1 MDYFNVK
8 KVLNNNVVIADRDN
22 KDYVLI
28 GRAIGF
34 DFAKNMEVPQDRVE
48 NLFIKQS
55 LSAEENYDKILETI
69 DSKIVGLSEEIISLS
84 EKELGTSL
92 NDAIHISLPDHINFA
107 IRRIKKGVAIE
118 NPFLSELK
126 ALYPKEYALSIEAL
140 HLINQNGTVQLP
152 EDEAGFICLHIRAAI
167 SEQSVTE
174 PLAYTKKIGE
184 VMELICKLL
193 KKDFNKDSLEYARTV
208 THINFMLERVL
219 SDKPI
224 KNSLL
229 DIIKTQLYSEFA
241 LAIKVAIKIEA
252 LFSVKLPEDEVGYM
266 ALHLKRLSEL

>member
-1 MDYFNVK
+1 MVYYNVK
-8 KVLNNNVVIADRDN
+8 KVLNNNVVIAVKDS
-22 KDYVLI
+22 KDYVLV
-28 GRAIGF
+28 GKAIGF
-34 DFAKNMEVPQDRVE
+34 DFSKNMEVPQDRVE
-48 NLFIKQS
+48 NLFIKQT
-55 LSAEENYDKILETI
+55 LTAEENYNIILETI
-69 DSKIVGLSEEIISLS
+69 DSKIVGLSEEIINLC
-84 EKELGTSL
+84 EKELQTRL

-107 IRRIKKGVAIE
+107 IRRIEKGVAIE
-118 NPFLSELK
+118 NPFLSELR
-126 ALYPKEYALSIEAL
+126 ALYPKEYALAVKAL
-140 HLINQNGTVQLP
+140 HMINHSVITQLP

-193 KKDFNKDSLEYARTV
+193 KKEFSKNSLEYARTV

-219 SDKPI
+219 SGKTI
-224 KNSLL
+224 KNYIL
-229 DIIKTQLYSEFA
+229 DTIRSELYNEFD

-252 LFSVKLPEDEVGYM
+252 LFSVKLPEDEVGYL

>member
-1 MDYFNVK
+1 MDYFKVK
-8 KVLNNNVVIADRDN
+8 KVLNNNVVIADKGD

-28 GRAIGF
+28 GKAIGF

-84 EKELGTSL
+84 EKELGTRL

-118 NPFLSELK
+118 NPFLSELR
-126 ALYPKEYALSIEAL
+126 ALYPKEYALAIEAL
-140 HLINQNGTVQLP
+140 KLINQNAVVQLP

-219 SDKPI
+219 SNKPI

-229 DIIKTQLYSEFA
+229 DIIKTQLYSEFD
-241 LAIKVAIKIEA
+241 LAIKVSIKIEA